1 MSAVDLRYFNRVLS
15 ASDVMLSLGKAE
27 SRAAGI
33 IFRGARP
40 LDGECR

>member
-15 ASDVMLSLGKAE
+15 TSDVMLPLGKAE
-27 SRAAGI
+27 PRAVGI
-33 IFRGARP
+33 IFRGVRP